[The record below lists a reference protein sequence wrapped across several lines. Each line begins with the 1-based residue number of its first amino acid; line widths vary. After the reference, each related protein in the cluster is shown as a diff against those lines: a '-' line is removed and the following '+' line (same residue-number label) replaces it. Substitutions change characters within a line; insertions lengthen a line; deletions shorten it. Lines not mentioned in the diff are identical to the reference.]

1 MNNQKKGGNK
11 MSENQLTF
19 EHNVFLTAEQV
30 ANDFFQGKLKYQ
42 RVLKMTR
49 EGQLPAVKQGKSYV
63 YLLSELQKWVDKKF
77 STPAWADK
85 KLKYSNHI
93 CR

>member
-1 MNNQKKGGNK
+1 MNEKLLIK
-11 MSENQLTF
+11 

-30 ANDFFQGKLKYQ
+30 ANEFFQGKLKYQ
-42 RVLKMTR
+42 RVLKLTR

-85 KLKYSNHI
+85 KLKYSKS
-93 CR
+93 